1 MTFSLR
7 AALLA
12 GTLAV
17 LPTGAFA
24 EPVTLADALSQASST
39 SPRIAVAE
47 AQVRAAEA
55 RARQAGLPPNPEV
68 GFEVENFA
76 GTGAFSGLN
85 ASETTLALSQ
95 RLELGGKRG
104 ARRALAS
111 AERDRSLLELA
122 RTRVDLTR
130 DVRISFADLRAA
142 EERAVLAR
150 ENARRAAQFAETA
163 TILVDAGRDPPLRQL
178 RAEALLAEANA
189 EEARSFGALLV
200 ARRAL
205 RTLIGTDDDAPSV
218 SGDAIDVVAP
228 TPSGEIF
235 PIDVRIAEA
244 ERDVA
249 RARVDVARSD
259 GVPDVTVSGGVRRF
273 SEGGET
279 AFIAGVSMPIP
290 IRNRNRGGVEAA
302 QAEALAAESA
312 LLIAR
317 LDVNR
322 TIYDATIALQ
332 AADARLEV
340 LAGPALQ
347 QAEEAV
353 RLATIGYNAG
363 RFTLV
368 ELLDAQSALTT
379 ARQSLIDARLDRAR
393 ALAAL
398 TRATA
403 Q

>member
-12 GTLAV
+12 GTLAI

-24 EPVTLADALSQASST
+24 EPVTLADALAQANST
-39 SPRIAVAE
+39 SPRIAVGE

-68 GFEVENFA
+68 GLEVENFA
-76 GTGAFSGLN
+76 GTGAFSGLS
-85 ASETTLALSQ
+85 AVEATLALSQ
-95 RLELGGKRG
+95 RLELGGKQG

-111 AERDRSLLELA
+111 AERDRTLLELA
-122 RTRVDLTR
+122 RTRVELTR
-130 DVRISFADLRAA
+130 DVRVSFADLRAA
-142 EERAVLAR
+142 EDRAVLAR

-178 RAEALLAEANA
+178 RAEALLAEASA
-189 EEARSFGALLV
+189 EEARSFGAMLV

-205 RTLIGTDDDAPSV
+205 RTLIGTDDDELSAV
-218 SGDAIDVVAP
+218 GDATEAIPLA
-228 TPSGEIF
+228 PSGEIF

-244 ERDVA
+244 EREVA
-249 RARVDVARSD
+249 QARVDLARSD

-273 SEGGET
+273 SEGRET

-317 LDVNR
+317 LDANR
-322 TIYDATIALQ
+322 NIYDATIALQ
-332 AADARLEV
+332 AADARLAV

>member
-12 GTLAV
+12 GTLA
-17 LPTGAFA
+17 LAPATAFA
-24 EPVTLADALSQASST
+24 EPVTLPEALDQAST
-39 SPRIAVAE
+39 ISPRIAIAE

-68 GFEVENFA
+68 GVEIENFA

-85 ASETTLALSQ
+85 ASEVTLAVSQ
-95 RLELGGKRG
+95 QLELGGKRG

-111 AERDRSLLELA
+111 AERDQSLLELA
-122 RTRVDLTR
+122 RVRADLAR
-130 DVRISFADLRAA
+130 DVRVAFADLRAA

-163 TILVDAGRDPPLRQL
+163 AILVDAGRDPPLRQL
-178 RAEALLAEANA
+178 RAEALRAEADA
-189 EEARSFGALLV
+189 EEARSFGVLLV
-200 ARRAL
+200 ARRSL
-205 RTLIGTDDDAPSV
+205 RILIGTDDDALSA
-218 SGDAIDVVAP
+218 SGDDEGSIVPPPA
-228 TPSGEIF
+228 GEIS
-235 PIDVRIAEA
+235 PVDVRIAEA
-244 ERDVA
+244 ARDVA
-249 RARVDVARSD
+249 QARVDLARSD

-273 SEGGET
+273 SEGRET

-317 LDVNR
+317 LDANR
-322 TIYDATIALQ
+322 SIYDATITLQ
-332 AADARLEV
+332 AAEARLTV

-353 RLATIGYNAG
+353 RLASIGYNAG

-379 ARQSLIDARLDRAR
+379 ARLSLIDARLDRAR
-393 ALAAL
+393 AQAAL